1 MRYYDF
7 RKKFSR
13 FDGQRI
19 FERYIGQYEKNSRAY
34 RLHRAEEGIVFEK
47 NEEMKSERKK
57 KKKKRTEIY
66 FQRGLNNVI
75 FQLDIENSWSEME
88 KNLDT
93 ARVIGDLE
101 KGVSR
106 VTDWILGPADAML
119 NSCCQVGFDVSSS
132 EELRRRHEE
141 LELECR
147 VKSI

>member
-1 MRYYDF
+1 
-7 RKKFSR
+7 
-13 FDGQRI
+13 
-19 FERYIGQYEKNSRAY
+19 
-34 RLHRAEEGIVFEK
+34 
-47 NEEMKSERKK
+47 MKSKR
-57 KKKKRTEIY
+57 KKKKRTKIY
-66 FQRGLNNVI
+66 FHKELNNVCI

-147 VKSI
+147 VKSIYKRFKKY

>member
-1 MRYYDF
+1 MTDLHQRLMITLDGF
-7 RKKFSR
+7 RMSESDDDLESYSR
-13 FDGQRI
+13 MSNDLTSHAQHVLQSGRNLVSSMSRESTKDTLDTSI
-19 FERYIGQYEKNSRAY
+19 KIYELIDSIELK
-34 RLHRAEEGIVFEK
+34 
-47 NEEMKSERKK
+47 
-57 KKKKRTEIY
+57 
-66 FQRGLNNVI
+66 
-75 FQLDIENSWSEME
+75 QLDIENSWSEME
-88 KNLDT
+88 RNLDT

-147 VKSI
+147 KL

>member
-1 MRYYDF
+1 M
-7 RKKFSR
+7 
-13 FDGQRI
+13 
-19 FERYIGQYEKNSRAY
+19 
-34 RLHRAEEGIVFEK
+34 
-47 NEEMKSERKK
+47 
-57 KKKKRTEIY
+57 
-66 FQRGLNNVI
+66 
-75 FQLDIENSWSEME
+75 DIENSWSEME

-147 VKSI
+147 VKAKESI

>member
-1 MRYYDF
+1 MILGRNLVGSMARESSKDTLDSTK
-7 RKKFSR
+7 RIHELIDSIELKKVSFSK
-13 FDGQRI
+13 QR
-19 FERYIGQYEKNSRAY
+19 GNEKQK
-34 RLHRAEEGIVFEK
+34 E
-47 NEEMKSERKK
+47 
-57 KKKKRTEIY
+57 KKKKRTKIY
-66 FQRGLNNVI
+66 FQRWLNKFCI

-147 VKSI
+147 VKSIYKR